1 MKDNASRPASDGI
14 HPDSLEQ
21 PVARTAPERT
31 ANVSR
36 RGFLGSSGAGIA
48 AVTAA
53 GAGFLPSAADAGG
66 RSHGRDRDWEDDRHH
81 RDCPRSGHP
90 GDRILLKGG
99 VVLSLDAAVGDFA
112 GADVLIEGK
121 KILAVG
127 PNLGANAQVVDCS
140 GTIVMPGFVDCHLHA
155 WEGQFRGVIPNAK
168 TISDYNWATHAGP
181 APFYRPRDIY
191 IGNLITA
198 LNCINAGITCFL
210 DNSHNS
216 RSSEHSDAAIE
227 ALFHS
232 GARAVHASG
241 APQRG
246 TWDMQ
251 WPQDL
256 IRLKAKYFSSDDQ
269 LVTLRMFTGLA
280 APNSIENVRLAKQL
294 GLWITTEGG
303 GGAALPQL
311 AALGLLDARHTFN
324 HVGGVSEEN
333 WRLIR
338 EAGAQVNVCP
348 RSDPQYALGPGINA
362 LQSALDHGMRPGF
375 SNDNEMSYPVDM
387 FMEMRVAFF
396 TQRALAKNAVFREE
410 PNPPA
415 PIDIRDILEFA
426 TVQGAANCG
435 LSHKVGT
442 LTPGKEADVIVI
454 RRDDVNTWPGANAV
468 GTVVQYAMTPNV
480 ETVIIGGRIR
490 KWNGRLLG
498 VNMDRIRRLVLQSR
512 AYLYEAQGLSPPD
525 VLAPGT
531 CTRSP
536 TNESCPAP

>member
-1 MKDNASRPASDGI
+1 MDFKKASPASSDKQPDKLEEGVVNASSEKTVN
-14 HPDSLEQ
+14 L
-21 PVARTAPERT
+21 
-31 ANVSR
+31 SR

-53 GAGFLPSAADAGG
+53 GAGLLPSTAQADER
-66 RSHGRDRDWEDDRHH
+66 RSGRDRDWEDGRRH
-81 RDCPRSGHP
+81 RDFPRSGGH

-99 VVLSLDAAVGDFA
+99 IVLSLDAAVGDFA
-112 GADVLIEGK
+112 QADVLVEGK

-127 PNLGANAQVVDCS
+127 PDVGAHAQVVDCS
-140 GTIVMPGFVDCHLHA
+140 GSIVMPGFIDCHLHA

-168 TISDYNWATHAGP
+168 TINDYSWATHAGP
-181 APFYRPRDIY
+181 APFYRPHDIY
-191 IGNLITA
+191 VGNLITA

-227 ALFHS
+227 ALFQS
-232 GARAVHASG
+232 GVRAVHASG

-256 IRLKAKYFSSDDQ
+256 IRIKSKYFSSDDQ

-280 APNSIENVRLAKQL
+280 GPDAIANVRLAKQL

-311 AALGLLDARHTFN
+311 AALGLLDDRHTFN
-324 HVGGVSEEN
+324 HMGNVSDEN

-338 EAGAQVNVCP
+338 DAGAKVNVCP
-348 RSDPQYALGPGINA
+348 RSDPQYALGFGFNA

-375 SNDNEMSYPVDM
+375 SNDNEMSYPADM

-396 TQRALAKNAVFREE
+396 TQRALARNAVFRGD

-435 LSHKVGT
+435 LSNKVGT
-442 LTPGKEADVIVI
+442 LTPGKEADLIVI
-454 RRDDVNTWPGANAV
+454 RTDDVNTWPGANAV

-480 ETVIIGGRIR
+480 ETVIIGGKIK
-490 KWNGRLLG
+490 KWNGKLVG
-498 VNMDRIRRLVLQSR
+498 VDMDRIRRLVLQSR
-512 AYLYEAQGLSPPD
+512 SFLYEAQGLTLD

-531 CTRSP
+531 CTRSS
-536 TNESCPAP
+536 TNASCPPP